1 VNRAVVILGTTAL
14 LAVAGCANSTGGSGR
29 IAADARVPGT
39 SGTPVPP
46 GGTPSA
52 GITPGPASGQTV
64 AVGTA
69 QIPLTKGAK
78 ATKDGDHLCLT
89 LLNDTG
95 CTLEVID
102 IRAARGGGG
111 SVSNPAPGAPNGW
124 WWGSDVPSCGSGS
137 DVGPVTKST
146 VLQSGFRKVGE
157 KNAAYGTWKVSC
169 QNSNLDF
176 DARLWWLPTSQIA
189 FRQRST
195 AAGAAEAVDA
205 ILAGV
210 RFTA

>member
-14 LAVAGCANSTGGSGR
+14 LALAGCANSTGGSGR
-29 IAADARVPGT
+29 LAADARVPGS

-64 AVGTA
+64 SVGKA

-78 ATKDGDHLCLT
+78 ATKDGQYLCLT

-102 IRAARGGGG
+102 IGATRAGGG

-137 DVGPVTKST
+137 DVSPVTKST
-146 VLQSGFRKVGE
+146 VLQTGFRKVGE
-157 KNAAYGTWKVSC
+157 KNAAYGHWKVSC
-169 QNSNLDF
+169 QNSDLDL
-176 DARLWWLPTSQIA
+176 DPRLWWLPTSQIA
-189 FRQRST
+189 FRERST
-195 AAGAAEAVDA
+195 AAGAGEAVDA